1 MKFYFRAQD
10 ISIQL
15 PGLDTSSKLVVAWK
29 RGPRRTETGPI
40 EVKEQLSNVDG
51 SLTRSANT
59 LQDLALICTMFK
71 NSKTGGFESKSAAL
85 TIREDGDTGEERKL
99 GTVNIDL
106 SAYASPDVSSD
117 PVELS
122 FMDGKVLL
130 KMTLSSHWLKHMV
143 GGDDDD
149 AASISTLGS
158 YASDRPDDEPPPSL
172 SSLQVASLAPG
183 GRAAAATA
191 PVAAAGSSG
200 AGGGGGGGG
209 MTYTPIGAD
218 ERVRINAARDEQIE
232 KLWTDQSEKASEQ
245 AAVGELTE
253 ELRQCREKLAHNKD
267 EVKYLRGKL
276 ERLAT
281 ENRVLRREQRAGKR
295 DDVILQLEV
304 ELETKE
310 GERAE
315 MEEQLSAAFGGVIK
329 ELQARVTSL
338 VTERDA
344 LLVRQEA
351 AAGKKGG
358 FLTSK

>member
-71 NSKTGGFESKSAAL
+71 NSKTGGFESKSAAF

-106 SAYASPDVSSD
+106 SAYASPEVSSD

-130 KMTLSSHWLKHMV
+130 KMTLSSHWLKHMA

-149 AASISTLGS
+149 AASVSTLGS
-158 YASDRPDDEPPPSL
+158 YASDRPDDEPTPSL
-172 SSLQVASLAPG
+172 SSLQMTPQAPG
-183 GRAAAATA
+183 AGVGAAAAPA
-191 PVAAAGSSG
+191 AAAGSSS
-200 AGGGGGGGG
+200 AGGSGGKA
-209 MTYTPIGAD
+209 YTPIGAD
-218 ERVRINAARDEQIE
+218 ERARINAARDEQIE
-232 KLWTDQSEKASEQ
+232 KLWADQSEKASEK
-245 AAVGELTE
+245 AAAEELTE
-253 ELRQCREKLAHNKD
+253 ELRQCRDKVAHNKD
-267 EVKYLRGKL
+267 ETKYLRDKL

-281 ENRVLRREQRAGKR
+281 ENRVLRREQRTGKR

-304 ELETKE
+304 ELEAKE

>member
-40 EVKEQLSNVDG
+40 EVKEQLNNVDG

-71 NSKTGGFESKSAAL
+71 NSKTGGFESKSAAF
-85 TIREDGDTGEERKL
+85 TIREEGDTGEERKL

-106 SAYASPDVSSD
+106 SAYASPEVSSD

-130 KMTLSSHWLKHMV
+130 KMTLSSHWLKHMA

-149 AASISTLGS
+149 TASISTLGS

-172 SSLQVASLAPG
+172 SSLQVSPQVPG
-183 GRAAAATA
+183 AGAAATVPA
-191 PVAAAGSSG
+191 AAAGSSV
-200 AGGGGGGGG
+200 AGGGGKA
-209 MTYTPIGAD
+209 YTPIGAD
-218 ERVRINAARDEQIE
+218 ERARINAARDEQIE
-232 KLWTDQSEKASEQ
+232 KLWADQSEKASEK
-245 AAVGELTE
+245 AAVEELTE

-267 EVKYLRGKL
+267 EVKYLRDKL

-295 DDVILQLEV
+295 DDVIMQLEV
-304 ELETKE
+304 ELEAKE